1 MVKIVA
7 VLVALGCLPATFG
20 ASWTVCVGDRGS
32 LLNAPIR
39 AAVLREFNS
48 VMGGRNA
55 RLAFESCPV
64 EGSRILLAIERE
76 PPYPLPGVLGL
87 ASRKLDRIQPN
98 LLVFY
103 DPLVRFLGEPNNSGA
118 IGRALARVAAHETA
132 HFLDQQSHHCT
143 HGLLRS
149 GFSSFEL
156 RSPSSRPFRTARRCR
171 EDEPPPASKDVSRGP
186 GGETLR
192 ADAYGPSLWI
202 DEGSAIR

>member
-1 MVKIVA
+1 MIKLVA
-7 VLVALGCLPATFG
+7 VLVALGCLPPTLQ
-20 ASWTVCVGDRGS
+20 ASWTVCVDDRDS

-55 RLAFESCPV
+55 RLAFGSCPA
-64 EGSRILLAIERE
+64 EGRRILLAIERQ
-76 PPYPLPGVLGL
+76 PPYHLPGVLGL
-87 ASRKLDRIQPN
+87 ARRKLDRIQPS
-98 LLVFY
+98 LRVFY

-118 IGRALARVAAHETA
+118 VGRALARVVAHEAT

-149 GFSSFEL
+149 GFFPLEL
-156 RSPSSRPFRTARRCR
+156 RSPTSRPFRTARRCR
-171 EDEPPPASKDVSRGP
+171 KVKPSPSSEDVSRLS

-192 ADAYGPSLWI
+192 ADAYGPSLWD
-202 DEGSAIR
+202 DEASAIR